1 MNDEMREMLEEVSEL
16 KHKVDKI
23 ERKLQQKIGMRSGY
37 SRGGYQ
43 RMGQNSGNWNSGG
56 QSMGESGGVFWG
68 GMPVAD
74 ESRNGWFPTGRLVD
88 RPTLYVN

>member
-23 ERKLQQKIGMRSGY
+23 ERMLQQKIGMRSGF

-68 GMPVAD
+68 QQPMNPMGIGGMSNQSTND
-74 ESRNGWFPTGRLVD
+74 WFDPRFM
-88 RPTLYVN
+88 

>member
-68 GMPVAD
+68 GMPQ
-74 ESRNGWFPTGRLVD
+74 SPMNPMGGQFPQEGSWIDPR
-88 RPTLYVN
+88 YM

>member
-56 QSMGESGGVFWG
+56 QAMGESVGVFWG
-68 GMPVAD
+68 GMPQ
-74 ESRNGWFPTGRLVD
+74 SPMNQGMGGFPQEGSWIDPR
-88 RPTLYVN
+88 YM

>member
-56 QSMGESGGVFWG
+56 QSMGESGGVERDAAVGNVYGHPQTPRACGF
-68 GMPVAD
+68 
-74 ESRNGWFPTGRLVD
+74 
-88 RPTLYVN
+88 